1 MCIRDR
7 DKALELSK
15 DDKENSEHMMLVD
28 LARNDLSISCN
39 EVSVEKDREIQFY
52 SHVIHL
58 VSKVTGLL
66 KNKSMNII
74 SNTFP
79 AGTLSGAPKYRA
91 MELINNYEK
100 TKRNFYGGA
109 IGMID
114 SNLNFN
120 HAIIIRSILSKNQM
134 LYFQAGAGVVAKS
147 NPKNELQE
155 VYNKI
160 GAIIKTLED

>member
-1 MCIRDR
+1 
-7 DKALELSK
+7 
-15 DDKENSEHMMLVD
+15 
-28 LARNDLSISCN
+28 
-39 EVSVEKDREIQFY
+39 
-52 SHVIHL
+52 
-58 VSKVTGLL
+58 
-66 KNKSMNII
+66 
-74 SNTFP
+74 
-79 AGTLSGAPKYRA
+79 

-147 NPKNELQE
+147 KPKNELQE

>member
-1 MCIRDR
+1 
-7 DKALELSK
+7 
-15 DDKENSEHMMLVD
+15 MLVD

-91 MELINNYEK
+91 MELINSYEK

-134 LYFQAGAGVVAKS
+134 LYFQAGAGVVAK
-147 NPKNELQE
+147 
-155 VYNKI
+155 
-160 GAIIKTLED
+160 

>member
-1 MCIRDR
+1 M
-7 DKALELSK
+7 
-15 DDKENSEHMMLVD
+15 
-28 LARNDLSISCN
+28 
-39 EVSVEKDREIQFY
+39 
-52 SHVIHL
+52 
-58 VSKVTGLL
+58 L